1 MHLTQNTFKRREKKF
16 LVDESLLPELEKRIM
31 EHFEPDPHNVGGK
44 PYEIC
49 NIYFDNER
57 REITRHSNSKPF
69 YKEKL
74 RLRSYGTPTVS
85 DNVFFEIKRKMNK
98 IGTKRRTVMPLCKIY
113 DFLDSGAIP
122 EDESYINRRVLAEI
136 DYFIK
141 TNEVKPSVY
150 IGYMRNAYFGKD
162 DPSLRLTIDRDIL
175 TRHHDLRLD
184 AGRYGEPLLP
194 DGKVLMEI
202 KFHGGVPMWFASLM
216 SEFSLSFTRF
226 SKVGKE
232 FEASLKKEN
241 NNV

>member
-1 MHLTQNTFKRREKKF
+1 MTQNTFKRREKKL
-16 LVDESLLPELEKRIM
+16 LVDEKLLPEIIEKLLV
-31 EHFEPDPHNVGGK
+31 HLDPDSHNIDGK

-57 REITRHSNSKPF
+57 RDITRHSNSKPF

-74 RLRSYGTPTVS
+74 RLRSYGMPSPS

-98 IGTKRRTVMPLCKIY
+98 IGTKRRAVVPLEKIY
-113 DFLDSGAIP
+113 EFLESGTIP
-122 EDESYINRRVLAEI
+122 ESEGYINRQVLSEI

-141 TNEVKPSVY
+141 TNDVKPSVY

-162 DPSLRLTIDRDIL
+162 DPTLRLTIDREIL
-175 TRHHDLRLD
+175 TRHHDLRLED
-184 AGRYGEPLLP
+184 GRHGEALLP
-194 DGKVLMEI
+194 EGKVLMEI

-216 SEFSLSFTRF
+216 SEYSLSFTRF

-232 FEASLKKEN
+232 FDASLKKEIN
-241 NNV
+241 KV